1 MLTVGEL
8 GAQSCDKIHTII
20 EVPGVL
26 SFLAHDNFNTPVK
39 GIQTLVP
46 EYEAKYGTNL
56 PDNPLY
62 GERAGQKID
71 YLPSLEVSYWGF
83 RGMIGLGAVVVPFYL
98 YALWVTRKKGVG
110 TVPESKLLKNVAVW
124 SILAPFFAIALG
136 WIFTEMGRQPSWLSP
151 TLRAIPQS
159 ACTPQQLSP
168 RVFPVK
174 KSSSPCSP
182 WACSTAC

>member
-1 MLTVGEL
+1 MKMGAAEAACHDGTSFSVLTVGEL
-8 GAQSCDKIHTII
+8 GAQSRDKIHTII

-71 YLPSLEVSYWGF
+71 YLPSS
-83 RGMIGLGAVVVPFYL
+83 R
-98 YALWVTRKKGVG
+98 
-110 TVPESKLLKNVAVW
+110 
-124 SILAPFFAIALG
+124 
-136 WIFTEMGRQPSWLSP
+136 SP
-151 TLRAIPQS
+151 TGAS
-159 ACTPQQLSP
+159 A
-168 RVFPVK
+168 
-174 KSSSPCSP
+174 
-182 WACSTAC
+182 A